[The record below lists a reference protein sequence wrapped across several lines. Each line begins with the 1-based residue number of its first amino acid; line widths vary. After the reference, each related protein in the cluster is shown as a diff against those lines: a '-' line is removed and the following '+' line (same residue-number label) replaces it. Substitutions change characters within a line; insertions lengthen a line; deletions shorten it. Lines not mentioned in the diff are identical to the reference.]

1 MDIEIRSYGDII
13 ITAKGIAALRFS
25 AETGNQIAA
34 KAYRAAEVSNGGSH
48 FISSRRAKEY
58 GIDGSK
64 LPTMAEIAA
73 QAESILSSGKAVPA
87 KAQGHDPVSL
97 KSYPAGQA
105 IIVLASGKYTP
116 ETVLKAIASWK

>member
-13 ITAKGIAALRFS
+13 ISAKGIAALRFS
-25 AETGNQIAA
+25 AETGNKAA
-34 KAYRAAEVSNGGSH
+34 ASACRAAEVSNGGLH

-73 QAESILSSGKAVPA
+73 KAESILSSSKVFRA
-87 KAQGHDPVSL
+87 KTQGHDPVAL
-97 KSYPAGQA
+97 KSYPAGQP
-105 IIVLASGKYTP
+105 IIALASGKYTL
-116 ETVLKAIASWK
+116 EAVVKLIASWK